1 MPAAYIGAMFGT
13 TNDADNRA
21 AFAAAPADALD
32 LVGLGIHGPR
42 KTIDKVINGLKFL
55 A

>member
-1 MPAAYIGAMFGT
+1 MFKT

-21 AFAAAPADALD
+21 AVAAATADALD
-32 LVGLGIHGPR
+32 FVGIGLHGPR
-42 KTIDKVINGLKFL
+42 KLVDKVINGLKFL